1 MKKAFKISLLLILIA
16 PLSSLKAQ
24 NYPYWEFGLMAG
36 FSNYQGDLSN
46 GLNDWDTYK
55 NCVGAQA
62 KVHFDETVK
71 LRGGFTYAQV
81 MADDAFSRSAW
92 RRNRNLNFRS
102 NIFELSLVSEIHL
115 FTSPVFNQGF
125 HPYLIAGIAGF
136 RFNPQARYENQWVD
150 LQPLGTEGQQT
161 NYLEN
166 RSKYSLT
173 QIAIPTGFG
182 VEISLGSKWYM
193 YVEFGY
199 RWTITD
205 FLDDVSG
212 YYPDPNEMEIS
223 YGENSINQTLADR
236 RIETESYQVGE
247 GFNRFQR
254 RGDPTNKDRYLFVGV
269 TVSKR
274 LTGILCN
281 TF

>member
-1 MKKAFKISLLLILIA
+1 MKKAKYILLIF
-16 PLSSLKAQ
+16 LSFIIFSKADAQ
-24 NYPYWEFGLMAG
+24 NYPYWEFGVFGG

-46 GLNDWDTYK
+46 GLNDWDTYR
-55 NCVGAQA
+55 NAVGAQG
-62 KVHFDETVK
+62 KVHFDETIK
-71 LRGGFTYAQV
+71 LRGGFTFGQV

-102 NIFELSLVSEIHL
+102 NIYELSLVTEIHL
-115 FTSPVFNQGF
+115 FTNPVFNQGF
-125 HPYLIAGIAGF
+125 HPYLLAGIAGF
-136 RFNPQARYENQWVD
+136 NFNPQARLGTEWVD
-150 LQPLGTEGQQT
+150 LQPLGTEGQET
-161 NYLEN
+161 NYLSN

-173 QIAIPTGFG
+173 QIAIPTGVG
-182 VEISLGSKWYM
+182 IEISLGSKWFM
-193 YVEFGY
+193 YLEFGY

-223 YGENSINQTLADR
+223 YGENSLNQTMADR
-236 RIETESYQVGE
+236 RIETESYEVGE

-254 RGDPTNKDRYLFVGV
+254 RGDPTNKDRYVFVGV